1 MNKTLYFSI
10 LFMLSICVSAFS
22 SEKSISLFVSHDG
35 NDQWSGKL
43 ADPNTDGS
51 DGPFATLEKARDTIR
66 ALKKKGGALE
76 DGVTV
81 YLRKGEYFIEDTFTL
96 SAEDNGSTNAPI
108 VYQPYKNERVRIT
121 GGISIDQ
128 FKSLKNSEARKR
140 FRPSARGHIVYTNLK
155 EQGIND
161 FGELKNRGF
170 GRPVYKSALELF
182 FKGEPM
188 TLARWPND
196 GWLKIKD
203 VPKGQD
209 GGQFTYE
216 EKRPKN
222 WQDSNNIWVHGFWT
236 RDWADSYERIKTLD
250 VENHLIQTYPPHGVY
265 GYTKGQRFY
274 FLNVMEEL
282 DSPGEW
288 YLDRNAG
295 NLYFW
300 PPESIDKNDAY
311 VSLTTEPLI
320 QLKDVQHTQFKGMAF
335 EYTRGNAIEMDG
347 GSNNLIAGCLLR
359 NIGNIAVTING
370 GEKNGVQGCDIHN
383 TGDGGIRINGG
394 DRNSL
399 TPAGHFAVNNDI
411 HRYSRSV
418 ITYRPAVRLHGVGNR
433 LAHNHIHHGPHCG
446 VLFSGN
452 EHMLEFNEIHHVCY
466 ETGDVGA
473 FYIGRDWTERGS
485 VVKHN
490 YFHHIEGP
498 YTHGAM
504 SVYLDD
510 AASGNTIFGNIF
522 YKASKAAFVGG
533 GRDNLI
539 ENNIFVEC
547 DPSVHFDARGL
558 NWAAKYIK
566 KGGGW
571 RMYEK
576 LKSVNYDQPPYSK
589 KYPELVPILEEKPH
603 HPMGNKV
610 IRNISVKGKWLNLQ
624 RVEKEWVHFEDNLV
638 DEDPHFVDL
647 ENQDFRLR
655 SHSPAFDLGFKPIP
669 VEKIGLIEDEYRSM
683 IPD

>member
-1 MNKTLYFSI
+1 MKKTLGFSI
-10 LFMLSICVSAFS
+10 LLILSICVNAYS
-22 SEKSISLFVSHDG
+22 SEKSLLLYVSPDG

-51 DGPFATLEKARDTIR
+51 DGPFATLEKARDTIQ
-66 ALKKKGGALE
+66 AFKKKGESLQ

-81 YLRKGEYFIEDTFTL
+81 YLREGEYFIEDTFTL
-96 SAEDNGSTNAPI
+96 SAEDNGAKNAPI
-108 VYQPYKNERVRIT
+108 VYQPHKNEMVRIT

-128 FKSLKNSEARKR
+128 FKPLKDSEVRKR
-140 FRPSARGHIVYTNLK
+140 FRPSAREHIVYTNLK
-155 EQGIND
+155 EQGIAE

-209 GGQFTYE
+209 GGQFTFE
-216 EKRPKN
+216 EDRPTGWKES
-222 WQDSNNIWVHGFWT
+222 DDIWVHGFWT

-250 VENHLIQTYPPHGVY
+250 VENHLIETYPPHGVY

-288 YLDRNAG
+288 YLDHDTG

-300 PPESIDKNDAY
+300 PPESIGKNDAY
-311 VSLTTEPLI
+311 VSLTEDPLI
-320 QLKDVQHTQFKGMAF
+320 QLKDVKHTQFKGMAF
-335 EYTRGNAIEMDG
+335 EYTRGNAIEIDG
-347 GSNNLIAGCLLR
+347 GSDNLIAGCLLR
-359 NIGNIAVTING
+359 NIGNTAVTING
-370 GEKNGVQGCDIHN
+370 GEKNGVQGCDIYY

-418 ITYRPAVRLHGVGNR
+418 ITYRPAVRLNGVGNR

-452 EHMLEFNEIHHVCY
+452 EHVLEFNEVNHVCY

-473 FYIGRDWTERGS
+473 FYIGRDWTERGN
-485 VVKHN
+485 VVRHN

-510 AASGNTIFGNIF
+510 AASGTTIFGNIF

-547 DPSVHFDARGL
+547 EPSVHFDARGL

-571 RMYEK
+571 HMYEK

-589 KYPELVPILEEKPH
+589 KYPELVPILQEKPH

-610 IRNISVKGKWLNLQ
+610 IRNISVNGKWLNLQ

-638 DEDPHFVDL
+638 DEDPHFADL
-647 ENQDFRLR
+647 EKQDFRLR
-655 SHSPAFDLGFKPIP
+655 SDSPAFDLGFKPIP
-669 VEKIGLIEDEYRSM
+669 VDQIGLIEDKYRSM